1 MVPENVGCNGRGGS
15 NVRLGAGVLIGC
27 SGTVSSGG
35 GLVTGVLIGCNVP
48 VSPSV
53 ELVAWVLTWK
63 AVALKLLGAVGSAV
77 DDDTRESPVAPLA
90 I

>member
-1 MVPENVGCNGRGGS
+1 MVPENGGCNGTG
-15 NVRLGAGVLIGC
+15 
-27 SGTVSSGG
+27 SSGG

-77 DDDTRESPVAPLA
+77 DEDTRESPVAPLLPA
-90 I
+90 KLTTTEHNSSTDR